1 MAVEDAAAL
10 AESLDHVFS
19 PEDLGK
25 ALSIFET
32 VRVKRSSQMQE
43 ASLVNG
49 KIWHFEDGPE
59 QEARDA
65 AMRPEVE
72 GQHFIESP
80 NQWSDPVTQTW
91 AYGYDSLEAIS
102 DAWREED
109 RDSPRKGRRHG
120 VNL

>member
-10 AESLDHVFS
+10 AESLEHVLC

-59 QEARDA
+59 QQARDA

-72 GQHFIESP
+72 GRHFIESP

-91 AYGYDSLEAIS
+91 AYGYDTLEAINEG
-102 DAWREED
+102 WREED
-109 RDSPRKGRRHG
+109 RGLPWKGR
-120 VNL
+120 L